1 MKAREFTKYGVI
13 VGISIALRNIFLI
26 ELAKILPAE
35 ETGLMEFCRTCS
47 FVFVA
52 AIFVYTIAMLL
63 IDKYFGDED

>member
-1 MKAREFTKYGVI
+1 MKAKNFTKYGVI
-13 VGISIALRNIFLI
+13 FGLSMALRNVFLV

-35 ETGLMEFCRTCS
+35 ETGLMEFCKTCS

-52 AIFVYTIAMLL
+52 AIFVYGIAMLL